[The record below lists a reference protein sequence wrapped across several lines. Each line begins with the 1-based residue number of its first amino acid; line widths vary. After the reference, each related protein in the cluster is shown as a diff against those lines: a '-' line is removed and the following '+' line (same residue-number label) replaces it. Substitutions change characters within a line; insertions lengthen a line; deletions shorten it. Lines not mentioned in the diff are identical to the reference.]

1 MIDCSF
7 RRKELVGKGE
17 LSFCPIN
24 GEMKVNP
31 RYNDIYVV
39 VQVCL
44 LAGEMMLK
52 SGAETN
58 RVEDTMKRIAA
69 SFGVHHSHSFV
80 MPTGIMFS
88 IDGEVPAKLVRV
100 EERTTDLLK
109 ITNVNSIS
117 RKISAGGLTAQ
128 KALAALK
135 EVEKASWMYPLWIQI
150 VAAAIA
156 SGCFLI
162 MFKGVWSDF
171 IPAVIAAGAGFALY
185 SYLQHLV
192 KVRLFSEFMASFAMG
207 IIALLTVRLG
217 LGSEMDKIIIGSV
230 MPLVPG
236 LLITNAVRDLIA
248 GHLVSGLSKGADA
261 FLTSM
266 AIGAGIAI
274 VFIFY

>member
-1 MIDCSF
+1 M
-7 RRKELVGKGE
+7 
-17 LSFCPIN
+17 
-24 GEMKVNP
+24 VNIVSQNNN
-31 RYNDIYVV
+31 YTYEV
-39 VQVCL
+39 VQICL

-69 SFGVHHSHSFV
+69 SYGIHHSHSFV
-80 MPTGIMFS
+80 MPTGIIFS
-88 IDGEVPAKLVRV
+88 VDGEVPAKLVRV

-117 RKISAGGLTAQ
+117 RKISAGKLTSEE
-128 KALAALK
+128 ALAALK
-135 EVEKASWMYPLWIQI
+135 ELEKSSWMYPLWIQI
-150 VAAAIA
+150 IAAALA

-162 MFKGVWSDF
+162 MFKGSYSDF
-171 IPAVIAAGAGFALY
+171 IPAVIAGGSGFAIY
-185 SYLQHLV
+185 SYFQHLL
-192 KVRLFSEFMASFAMG
+192 KVRFFSEFMASFVIG
-207 IIALLTVRLG
+207 LIALFAVRLEIG
-217 LGSEMDKIIIGSV
+217 IGMDKIIIGSV

-248 GHLVSGLSKGADA
+248 GHLISGLTKGADA

>member
-1 MIDCSF
+1 MQ
-7 RRKELVGKGE
+7 ETPVGKGRNH
-17 LSFCPIN
+17 IVK
-24 GEMKVNP
+24 MVNIVSQK
-31 RYNDIYVV
+31 YNHTYEV

-69 SFGVHHSHSFV
+69 SYGIHHSHSFV
-80 MPTGIMFS
+80 MPTGIIFS
-88 IDGEVPAKLVRV
+88 IDGEVPAKLIRV

-117 RKISAGGLTAQ
+117 RKISAGELTAEE
-128 KALAALK
+128 ALAALK
-135 EVEKASWMYPLWIQI
+135 KVEQSSWMYPVWIQI
-150 VAAAIA
+150 IAAALA

-162 MFKGVWSDF
+162 MFKGDFSDF
-171 IPAVIAAGAGFALY
+171 IPAMTAGGIGFALY
-185 SYLQHLV
+185 SFFQHLL
-192 KVRLFSEFMASFAMG
+192 KVRFFSEFMASFVIGLA
-207 IIALLTVRLG
+207 ALFAVKLG
-217 LGSEMDKIIIGSV
+217 VGSEMDKIIIGSV
-230 MPLVPG
+230 MSLVPG

-248 GHLVSGLSKGADA
+248 GHLISGLSKGADA
-261 FLTSM
+261 FLTSI